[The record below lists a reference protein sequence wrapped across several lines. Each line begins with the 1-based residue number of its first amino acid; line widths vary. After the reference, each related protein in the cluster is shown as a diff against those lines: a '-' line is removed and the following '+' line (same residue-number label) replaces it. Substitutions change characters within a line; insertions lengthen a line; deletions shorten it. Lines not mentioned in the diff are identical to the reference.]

1 MNTIEG
7 IDQKKIDEKISLVSA
22 VTAVSLLAS
31 QQAGADQNDR
41 EVLLRHFPVSFG
53 LPPKFG
59 AIT

>member
-31 QQAGADQNDR
+31 QQAGADQNDIAR
-41 EVLLRHFPVSFG
+41 FCCGIFLSLSDSRQNLEQ
-53 LPPKFG
+53 
-59 AIT
+59 